1 MRRNN
6 KVMRKFIL
14 ILTLVVVISSIF
26 AVPALTTA
34 FALTADNSPNIQS
47 RACYVVDYD
56 TNTLI
61 MEKDSDKPYPIAS
74 MVKIMTL
81 LLTYEAIE
89 EGKFDY
95 DTMLTISETASGMG
109 GSQMFLET
117 GDSYS
122 VSDLIK
128 GVTVCSA
135 NDAAVALGEA
145 ICGNIDTFVEKMNS
159 YAKEIGMNNT
169 VFCNA
174 TGLPDGK
181 GAQYSTAKDVSI
193 MTRKLLTHDKY
204 YEFSK
209 IWIEDYKHPDGRITQ
224 LVNTNKLIRFFKY
237 CDAGKTGFTNEA
249 MFCLSAS
256 AKLGDMRIVATV
268 LGSPDSKTRFREI
281 TDMFKY
287 CFANYETRVLLR
299 SGDAVNCNANVAKA
313 KDNPPIELY
322 CNKDLKFFTKKGAS
336 TDYKIQVDIK
346 DNLVAPIQ
354 ASTDLG
360 TISVL
365 NSEGK
370 VVCEGL
376 IYSKHNIEKRS
387 YLDDIEKVL
396 RNWFMK

>member
-1 MRRNN
+1 
-6 KVMRKFIL
+6 
-14 ILTLVVVISSIF
+14 
-26 AVPALTTA
+26 
-34 FALTADNSPNIQS
+34 
-47 RACYVVDYD
+47 
-56 TNTLI
+56 
-61 MEKDSDKPYPIAS
+61 DSEKPYPIAS

-81 LLTYEAIE
+81 LLTYEAID
-89 EGKFDY
+89 EGKMDY
-95 DTMLTISETASGMG
+95 DTLLTISENASGMG

-145 ICGNIDTFVEKMNS
+145 ICGDINTFVDRMNQ
-159 YAKEIGMNNT
+159 YAKEIGMENT
-169 VFCNA
+169 LFCNA
-174 TGLPDGK
+174 TGLPDNSK
-181 GAQYSTAKDVSI
+181 QQYSTAKDVSI
-193 MTRKLLTHDKY
+193 MTRKLLTHNKY

-209 IWIEDYKHPDGRITQ
+209 IWMEDFKHPDGRVTQ
-224 LVNTNKLIRFFKY
+224 IVNTNKLVRFYKY

-281 TDMFKY
+281 TDMFNY
-287 CFANYETRVLLR
+287 CFANYETKVLLR
-299 SGDAVNCNANVAKA
+299 SGNAVNCEMTVAKA
-313 KDNPPIELY
+313 KEFPPLELY
-322 CNKDLKFFTKKGAS
+322 CDRDLKFFNKKGANV
-336 TDYKIQVDIK
+336 DYKIQIDIK

-360 TISVL
+360 TISVI
-365 NSEGK
+365 NSEGT

-376 IYSKHNIEKRS
+376 IYSKHDIEKRK
-387 YLDDIEKVL
+387 YLDGIEKVL